1 MASNP
6 LLTGINKTLRILKQQ
21 ELLEDRHAGYVALVR
36 QLCKD
41 YLEASTATQRA
52 ALSKEIRE
60 CLRALPTPPEPAEA
74 PLSTDESQDAWE
86 AIAGG

>member
-21 ELLEDRHAGYVALVR
+21 ELLEDRHAGYVALVK
-36 QLCKD
+36 QLAKD
-41 YLEASTATQRA
+41 YQLATTATQQA

-60 CLRALPTPPEPAEA
+60 CLKALPEPKTE
-74 PLSTDESQDAWE
+74 ESPAAKDATQDVWE
-86 AIAGG
+86 SIANV

>member
-21 ELLEDRHAGYVALVR
+21 ELLEDRHAGYVALVK
-36 QLCKD
+36 QLAKD
-41 YLEASTATQRA
+41 YQLATTSTQQA

-60 CLRALPTPPEPAEA
+60 CLKALPTPPTEETPTAQND
-74 PLSTDESQDAWE
+74 TQDVWES
-86 AIAGG
+86 IANV

>member
-21 ELLEDRHAGYVALVR
+21 ELLEDRHAGYVALVK
-36 QLCKD
+36 QLAND
-41 YLEASTATQRA
+41 YQQATTSTQQA

-60 CLRALPTPPEPAEA
+60 CLKALPTPPEPAEA
-74 PLSTDESQDAWE
+74 PVATDESQDAWE